1 MDLCGQVTNML
12 EMMQRQAGRS
22 LGPIQQH
29 RVAMNEQCQGSSG
42 VVLGLFGTR
51 LRFMVVERSSPGF
64 KDAAWTAK
72 STLGDV
78 ICGRGHRKVQDLSPW
93 KAPIGHRWR

>member
-1 MDLCGQVTNML
+1 MILVDSNLPAAQVTNML

-29 RVAMNEQCQGSSG
+29 RVAMNEQCRGSG
-42 VVLGLFGTR
+42 VMWLPCHRQNVVVHRSFSLFGC

-72 STLGDV
+72 LT
-78 ICGRGHRKVQDLSPW
+78 R
-93 KAPIGHRWR
+93 